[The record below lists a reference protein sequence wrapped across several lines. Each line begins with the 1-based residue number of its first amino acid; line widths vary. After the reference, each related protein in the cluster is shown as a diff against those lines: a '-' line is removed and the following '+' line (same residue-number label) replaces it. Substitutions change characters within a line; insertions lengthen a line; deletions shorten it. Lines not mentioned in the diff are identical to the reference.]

1 MAKVL
6 QHQVPSDAIQNN
18 SRGDSTE
25 GNNFSKLKKRENL
38 GKKMSRKGAHKT
50 AAAKELEIIFSI
62 STVFSFSFRTS
73 TFLSIFFALYLPT
86 CVHWSIDLYVC
97 LPIFTM
103 KVVLLFEHSYV
114 LFNLTVNLPMFY
126 CCIYLCTWVRHIVC
140 LCIIPMVVCFIHL
153 STYPCMHLAVYPSIY
168 LSLDTFLLFIHLYIY
183 LCIQFYPYIHS
194 PIYVSIYL
202 FMHLNIY
209 LYTCISIY
217 LPISVYK

>member
-1 MAKVL
+1 MET
-6 QHQVPSDAIQNN
+6 QQRAITFQN
-18 SRGDSTE
+18 S
-25 GNNFSKLKKRENL
+25 KREKILARKCLERGHIKQQQPKNL
-38 GKKMSRKGAHKT
+38 KSFFRF
-50 AAAKELEIIFSI
+50 LQF
-62 STVFSFSFRTS
+62 FSFSFRTS